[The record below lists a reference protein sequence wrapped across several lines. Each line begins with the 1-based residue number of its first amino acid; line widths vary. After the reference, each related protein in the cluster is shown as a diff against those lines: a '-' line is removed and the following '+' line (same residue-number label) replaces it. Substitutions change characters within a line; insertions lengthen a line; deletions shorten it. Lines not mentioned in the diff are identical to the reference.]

1 MKRKFFY
8 LFVALLMI
16 TMPNVYAQ
24 ESVPEGAKPIEDKN
38 TDGAAFLSPFED
50 NHTSYNWLCPA
61 SINRSKH
68 IIGGESADTPLRIY
82 INGEVTRNNN
92 NSHALFI
99 VLGGYVEFIGIN
111 DGTKDGTIKNSVAN
125 TITCSYSQDD
135 NGNYDSPIK
144 DKDGKII
151 SDKTPR
157 DFIGDAHVTIRN
169 LTIDRNT
176 ADNTAYNTANTL
188 FFGAHKKPKP
198 SDSFYNATYVL
209 ENVTVKNFE
218 GEKNDGTN
226 GAVAINNANVTC
238 TFNNCTFQDNNVS
251 SNKTCGGV
259 FVNAG
264 TATFNNCTFTNNSG
278 STGGAVRI
286 GETGHVTLN
295 NCTISGSTAYS
306 NNNKTGAVYLTND
319 RSQLILKGNTTI
331 TTQTRGGNIYLGRN
345 KLSGVSPDEYT
356 DAKFT
361 TASDFTGTVGVTVE
375 NEPMAATPTRQI
387 TTNGSPK
394 VGTIT
399 SDNNNLLVDYV
410 SGATPYHQL
419 LVPTIGQD
427 MDNTEMIKYLNGH
440 TNVSINLDRTIQ
452 TGGYNTICLPFAVSA
467 TKLKYTFGEKVVL
480 KELASSTYENEV
492 LTLHL
497 EDATS
502 IEAGKPYLIK
512 VSANTPLTPGFD
524 GVNWMSFSSDEPT
537 LTTTETEYC
546 NFVPVYNS
554 THLENGNKNILFLVG
569 NNQLRW
575 PDTSKYTA
583 DMRGLRAYFVVKGA
597 AKQARTFVLPFDD
610 QTTEIVSLRQDSK
623 ELDTNAPMYDL
634 LGQQVSSSYRGIVI
648 QNGKKFVVK

>member
-1 MKRKFFY
+1 MKRKFYY

-24 ESVPEGAKPIEDKN
+24 ETVPEGAKPIEDED

-61 SINRSKH
+61 TINRSKH

-82 INGEVTRNNN
+82 INGEVTRKNN
-92 NSHALFI
+92 NSNALFV

-125 TITCSYSQDD
+125 TIICTSTQDSND
-135 NGNYDSPIK
+135 YYDSPIE
-144 DKDGKII
+144 KDGKII

-157 DFIGDAHVTIRN
+157 DCIGDAHVTIRN
-169 LTIDRNT
+169 LTIEKREGLNNT
-176 ADNTAYNTANTL
+176 TNTL

-209 ENVTVKNFE
+209 ENVTVKNFDS
-218 GEKNDGTN
+218 GENQLGS
-226 GAVAINNANVTC
+226 GAVGITDGVTC
-238 TFNNCTFQDNNVS
+238 TFTNCTFKDNNVS

-264 TATFNNCTFTNNSG
+264 TATFNNCTFTDNRG
-278 STGGAVRI
+278 SDGGAI
-286 GETGHVTLN
+286 KIAANGHVTLDD
-295 NCTISGSTAYS
+295 CTISTSTEWNS
-306 NNNKTGAVYLTND
+306 SVKGAVYLANGGSLT
-319 RSQLILKGNTTI
+319 LKGNTTI
-331 TTQTRGGNIYLGRN
+331 TTQKKGGNIYLATG
-345 KLSGVSPDEYT
+345 
-356 DAKFT
+356 AKFT
-361 TASDFTGTVGVTVE
+361 VDDDFTGTVGVTAQDR
-375 NEPMAATPTRQI
+375 PKAATPTRQI
-387 TTNGSPK
+387 TTNGSPDPEF
-394 VGTIT
+394 GTIT
-399 SDNNNLLVDYV
+399 SDNNNLLVNYVSV

-427 MDNTEMIKYLNGH
+427 MDNTEIIKYLKGH

-467 TKLKYTFGEKVVL
+467 SKLKSTFGNDVVL
-480 KELASSTYENEV
+480 KRLASSTYENGV

-502 IEAGKPYLIK
+502 IEAGKPYLIYVEATK
-512 VSANTPLTPGFD
+512 SLNPGFD
-524 GVNWMSFSSDEPT
+524 GVTWMSFSSDEPT
-537 LTTTETEYC
+537 LTTTETTYC
-546 NFVPVYNS
+546 DFVPVFNS
-554 THLENGNKNILFLVG
+554 TKLQNDNKNILFLIG
-569 NNQLRW
+569 NNQLRY
-575 PDTSKYTA
+575 PDSSKYTA

-597 AKQARTFVLPFDD
+597 AMQARTFVLPFDD
-610 QTTEIVSLRQDSK
+610 QTTAIVSLRQDSK

-648 QNGKKFVVK
+648 QNGRKFVVK

>member
-1 MKRKFFY
+1 MKRIFY
-8 LFVALLMI
+8 FLFVALLMI

-24 ESVPEGAKPIEDKN
+24 ESVPEGATQIK
-38 TDGAAFLSPFED
+38 GAHQNKIYLA
-50 NHTSYNWLCPA
+50 HTGENYNYVCPA
-61 SINRSKH
+61 EMENPVH
-68 IIGGESADTPLRIY
+68 IIGSESSETPLRIY
-82 INGEVTRNNN
+82 INGEVIGNNP
-92 NSHALFI
+92 NSGALFI
-99 VLGGYVEFIGIN
+99 VLGGYVELIGVN
-111 DGTKDGTIKNSVAN
+111 NGTVKNSVAN
-125 TITCSYSQDD
+125 TIICSHTRDNDANYSEVT
-135 NGNYDSPIK
+135 SEL
-144 DKDGKII
+144 DGKAP
-151 SDKTPR
+151 K
-157 DFIGDAHVTIRN
+157 DFIGDAYITIRN
-169 LTIDRNT
+169 LTIDRNS
-176 ADNTAYNTANTL
+176 AYNTKNTL
-188 FFGAHKKPKP
+188 YFETHKKT

-218 GEKNDGTN
+218 GGNNSGTN

-278 STGGAVRI
+278 SYGGSLRVGASGI
-286 GETGHVTLN
+286 VTLN
-295 NCTISGSTAYS
+295 DCTIASSTAY
-306 NNNKTGAVYLTND
+306 NTAKGAVYMANGGSLT
-319 RSQLILKGNTTI
+319 LKGNTTI
-331 TTQTRGGNIYLGRN
+331 TTQTKGGNIYLA
-345 KLSGVSPDEYT
+345 T

-361 TASDFTGTVGVTVE
+361 TASDFTGTVGITVE
-375 NEPMAATPTRQI
+375 NKPEAATPTRQI
-387 TTNGSPK
+387 TTNGSPE

-410 SGATPYHQL
+410 SGATLYHQL

-467 TKLKYTFGEKVVL
+467 SKLKSTFGEDVVL

-497 EDATS
+497 KDATN
-502 IEAGKPYLIK
+502 IVAGKPYLIYVEATK
-512 VSANTPLTPGFD
+512 SLNPGFD
-524 GVNWMSFSSDEPT
+524 GVTWMSFSDDEPT
-537 LTTTETEYC
+537 LTPTETEYC
-546 NFVPVYNS
+546 DFVPVFNS

-575 PDTSKYTA
+575 PDSSKYTA

-610 QTTEIVSLRQDSK
+610 QTTAIVSLRQDSK

>member
-24 ESVPEGAKPIEDKN
+24 ETVPEGAKLISEEYVGG
-38 TDGAAFLSPFED
+38 TTFLTPFAD
-50 NHTSYNWLCPA
+50 NHTSYNWVCPDVMHQ
-61 SINRSKH
+61 NYH
-68 IIGGESADTPLRIY
+68 IIGGESADKPLRIY
-82 INGEVTRNNN
+82 FDGTVTGDDQ
-92 NSHALFI
+92 HGYPTALF
-99 VLGGYVEFIGIN
+99 VVMGGYVEFIGVN
-111 DGTKDGTIKNSVAN
+111 NGTLKNSRSN
-125 TITCSYSQDD
+125 TIVCTYSQDNNSD
-135 NGNYDSPIK
+135 YRTEISEGDLSITPK
-144 DKDGKII
+144 DY
-151 SDKTPR
+151 
-157 DFIGDAHVTIRN
+157 IGDSHITIRN

-209 ENVTVKNFE
+209 ENVTIQNFE
-218 GEKNDGTN
+218 RGGSSKGSGAIGIIDG
-226 GAVAINNANVTC
+226 VTC
-238 TFNNCTFQDNNVS
+238 TFTNCTFKDNNVL
-251 SNKTCGGV
+251 SNNKIYGGV
-259 FVNAG
+259 YVSNG
-264 TATFNNCTFTNNSG
+264 TATFNNSTFTNNRG
-278 STGGAVRI
+278 SDGGAIRI
-286 GETGHVTLN
+286 AANGHVTLN
-295 NCTISGSTAYS
+295 NCTITNNKGY
-306 NNNKTGAVYLTND
+306 NNNYKGAIYLANGGT
-319 RSQLILKGNTTI
+319 LTLKGTTTI
-331 TTQTRGGNIYLGRN
+331 TNQTIGGNIYLATG
-345 KLSGVSPDEYT
+345 
-356 DAKFT
+356 AKFT

-375 NEPMAATPTRQI
+375 NEPKAATPTRQI
-387 TTNGSPK
+387 TTNGSPEPK

-399 SDNNNLLVDYV
+399 SDNNNLLVNYV
-410 SGATPYHQL
+410 SGATTPCYHQL

-452 TGGYNTICLPFAVSA
+452 TGGYNTICLPFDVSESM
-467 TKLKYTFGEKVVL
+467 LKKKFGEKVAL

-497 EDATS
+497 KDATN
-502 IEAGKPYLIK
+502 IVAGKPYLIYVEATK
-512 VSANTPLTPGFD
+512 SLNPGFD
-524 GVNWMSFSSDEPT
+524 GVTWMSFSSDEPT

-554 THLENGNKNILFLVG
+554 THLENDNKNILFLVG

-575 PDTSKYTA
+575 PDKSKYTA
-583 DMRGLRAYFVVKGA
+583 DMRGLRAYFVVKDA

-610 QTTEIVSLRQDSK
+610 QTTAIVSLRQDSK

>member
-24 ESVPEGAKPIEDKN
+24 ESVPEGAKPIEDKD

-61 SINRSKH
+61 TINRSKH

-82 INGEVTRNNN
+82 INGEVTRNNG
-92 NSHALFI
+92 NSNALFV

-125 TITCSYSQDD
+125 TIACTSTQDD
-135 NGNYDSPIK
+135 NDDYKKQNSNLNGNAPK
-144 DKDGKII
+144 
-151 SDKTPR
+151 
-157 DFIGDAHVTIRN
+157 DFIGDAHITIRN
-169 LTIDRNT
+169 LTIDRNS
-176 ADNTAYNTANTL
+176 AYNTTNTL
-188 FFGAHKKPKP
+188 YFETHQKT

-218 GEKNDGTN
+218 GGLNNSATN

-278 STGGAVRI
+278 SKGGAVRI

-375 NEPMAATPTRQI
+375 NKPEAATPTRQI

-410 SGATPYHQL
+410 SGATPYYHQL

-427 MDNTEMIKYLNGH
+427 ANNNDMINYLKGH
-440 TNVSINLDRTIQ
+440 TDVSINLDRTIQ
-452 TGGYNTICLPFAVSA
+452 TGGYNTICLPFAVSVD
-467 TKLKYTFGEKVVL
+467 KLKETFGDDVVL

-497 EDATS
+497 KNATS
-502 IEAGKPYLIK
+502 IVAGKPYLIY
-512 VSANTPLTPGFD
+512 VSTTKSLTPGFD
-524 GVNWMSFSSDEPT
+524 GVTWMSFSGTEPT
-537 LTTTETEYC
+537 LTRTETTYC
-546 NFVPVYNS
+546 DFVPVFNP
-554 THLENGNKNILFLVG
+554 TELENDNKNILFLIG

-575 PDTSKYTA
+575 PDGNKYTA
-583 DMRGLRAYFVVKGA
+583 PMRGLRAYFVVKGDA
-597 AKQARTFVLPFDD
+597 MKARTFVLPFDD
-610 QTTEIVSLRQDSK
+610 KTTAIVSLRQDTK

-634 LGQQVSSSYRGIVI
+634 LGQQVSSNYRGIVI
-648 QNGKKFVVK
+648 QNGKKYIVK

>member
-24 ESVPEGAKPIEDKN
+24 ESVPEGVPSGAKPIPGEYNKEKESII
-38 TDGAAFLSPFED
+38 TPFDE
-50 NHTSYNWLCPA
+50 NEESYNWYCQGTLNQ
-61 SINRSKH
+61 SQT
-68 IIGGESADTPLRIY
+68 IIGSESADKPLRIY
-82 INGEVTRNNN
+82 IYGTVIGNDQHEENT
-92 NSHALFI
+92 ALFVI
-99 VLGGYVEFIGIN
+99 LGGYVEFIGVN
-111 DGTKDGTIKNSVAN
+111 NGTLKNSRAN
-125 TITCSYSQDD
+125 AIACTNSQDNNIIYKKD
-135 NGNYDSPIK
+135 IVFGENNY
-144 DKDGKII
+144 GKIN
-151 SDKTPR
+151 SY
-157 DFIGDAHVTIRN
+157 IGDAHITIRN
-169 LTIDRNT
+169 LTIEKREEQNNT
-176 ADNTAYNTANTL
+176 TNTL
-188 FFGAHKKPKP
+188 YFGSHTG
-198 SDSFYNATYVL
+198 YTATFNL
-209 ENVTVKNFE
+209 TNVTIQNFE
-218 GEKNDGTN
+218 SGGYTLGSGAIGIAN
-226 GAVAINNANVTC
+226 GVTC
-238 TFNNCTFQDNNVS
+238 TFTNCTFKDNNVS

-278 STGGAVRI
+278 SKGGAVRI

-375 NEPMAATPTRQI
+375 NKPMAATPTRQI

-410 SGATPYHQL
+410 SGATSYHQL

-427 MDNTEMIKYLNGH
+427 MDNTKMIKYLNGH

-452 TGGYNTICLPFAVSA
+452 TGGYNTICLPFDVSA
-467 TKLKYTFGEKVVL
+467 DKLKETFGNGDDDVIL
-480 KELASSTYENEV
+480 KRLASSTYENEV

-497 EDATS
+497 EDATNDG
-502 IEAGKPYLIK
+502 IEAGKPYLIYVK
-512 VSANTPLTPGFD
+512 ATKSLNPGFD
-524 GVNWMSFSSDEPT
+524 GVNWMSFSGDEPT

-546 NFVPVYNS
+546 DFVPVYNS
-554 THLENGNKNILFLVG
+554 TYLENDNKNILFLVG

-575 PDTSKYTA
+575 PDKNKYSA
-583 DMRGLRAYFVVKGA
+583 DMRGLRAYFVVKDPA
-597 AKQARTFVLPFDD
+597 MQARTFVLSSDD
-610 QTTEIVSLRQDSK
+610 QTTAIVSLRQDSK

-648 QNGKKFVVK
+648 QNGKKYIVK

>member
-24 ESVPEGAKPIEDKN
+24 ETVPKEATQIPGAHQEEGYLA
-38 TDGAAFLSPFED
+38 
-50 NHTSYNWLCPA
+50 HTGENYNYVCPA
-61 SINRSKH
+61 ELENPVH
-68 IIGGESADTPLRIY
+68 IIGSKSSETPLRIY
-82 INGEVTRNNN
+82 INGEVIGNNP
-92 NSHALFI
+92 NSGALFV
-99 VLGGYVEFIGIN
+99 VLGGYVELIGVN
-111 DGTKDGTIKNSVAN
+111 NGTVKNSVAN
-125 TITCSYSQDD
+125 TIICSHTSDNDAKYSKVTDEL
-135 NGNYDSPIK
+135 
-144 DKDGKII
+144 DGKAP
-151 SDKTPR
+151 K
-157 DFIGDAHVTIRN
+157 DFIGDAYITIRN
-169 LTIDRNT
+169 LTIDRNS
-176 ADNTAYNTANTL
+176 DNNSKNTL
-188 FFGAHKKPKP
+188 YFGTHQKT

-218 GEKNDGTN
+218 GGNNNSATN

-387 TTNGSPK
+387 TTNGSPNPK
-394 VGTIT
+394 DGTIT

-410 SGATPYHQL
+410 SVSGATTPCYHQL
-419 LVPTIGQD
+419 LVPTIGED

-467 TKLKYTFGEKVVL
+467 DKLKETFGNGDDDVIL
-480 KELASSTYENEV
+480 KRLASSTYENEV

-497 EDATS
+497 EDATNDG
-502 IEAGKPYLIK
+502 IEAGKPYLIYVK
-512 VSANTPLTPGFD
+512 ATKSLNPGFD
-524 GVNWMSFSSDEPT
+524 GVDWMSFSSDEPT
-537 LTTTETEYC
+537 LTTTKTEYC
-546 NFVPVYNS
+546 NFVPVFNP
-554 THLENGNKNILFLVG
+554 TQLQNDNKNILFLVG

-575 PDTSKYTA
+575 PDSSKYTA
-583 DMRGLRAYFVVKGA
+583 PMRGLRAYFVVKGDA
-597 AKQARTFVLPFDD
+597 MKARTFVLPFDD
-610 QTTEIVSLRQDSK
+610 QTTAIVSLRQDSK